1 MKNITVLL
9 SCFLI
14 SGYASALTFEATG
27 KLLDSDCAP
36 LNETVNISLSNDV
49 VAGAIC
55 TDGAVALTA
64 CHKFGRTA
72 TRTAPVCADT
82 DGDETTGLNGK
93 EDCSG
98 GTTAQISGAAVAS
111 ATTLAGTVTSQYPGE
126 KCTVDIAEEQARVN
140 AGE

>member
-55 TDGAVALTA
+55 TDDAVALTA

-72 TRTAPVCADT
+72 TRTAPVCVDT

-98 GTTAQISGAAVAS
+98 GTTTQVEGAAVAS

-140 AGE
+140 ASE